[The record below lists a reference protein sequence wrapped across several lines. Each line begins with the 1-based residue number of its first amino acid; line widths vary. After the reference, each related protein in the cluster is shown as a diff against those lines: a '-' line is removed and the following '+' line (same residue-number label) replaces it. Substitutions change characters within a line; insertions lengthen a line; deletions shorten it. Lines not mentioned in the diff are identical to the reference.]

1 MSRGTD
7 LRLEEDFCKN
17 VVSAVRRMTSD
28 GYDQKKSW
36 TTALFF
42 TEGSPVRDI
51 FNHRRYGATPSL
63 RVKANFAS
71 FYEHVVRAP
80 TTWFSGTKDS
90 KPKDRMIQRARELFE
105 EWNDLDRP
113 VVDLVR
119 DALLCLTLCFA
130 HDMRCSLKKKDANG
144 KAVEGG
150 PKMFFMASPWQI
162 LNAIPRGYSDK
173 EKSIDAIDN
182 IIWPGSNGF
191 NEKWLSM
198 GQPVLPYPSCSVYTS
213 RVDETLPKASKREYF
228 MQIDV
233 DGINAL
239 TADQEKK
246 QGKKVMN
253 ELCEKVIEVFQ
264 QETDS
269 RPSMLSRLSGIIK
282 NTFDTEWNT
291 AVSISW
297 HKTIGF
303 KPSWRAYV
311 VGRVFQDNYE
321 AKMFVADRLQEECVS
336 MFREHLPEPFKSSD
350 RLSKIIDC
358 GTFSDGWDR
367 CLGSAKLVT
376 KDPQQMRFLSVQPLN
391 AQTDKDLMDL
401 FNECPNMYILTVLG
415 WIYPETVFRGD
426 LPRDDLIVKYRE
438 ELSRSNKGTG
448 KAGLRDGSIFS
459 ASPREKRAKCV
470 DARDSHE
477 YLTAEQ
483 TARLTQV
490 VSDSFDQ
497 HGLVHPTDVKKKW
510 KGELGALK
518 SVDGNQYL
526 EIQAAASDFMLCAY
540 RNCVLGDGNSPR
552 RQVPRLDT
560 KSAMHSPETSAGK
573 INYQIFLKEDQEP
586 WIRQNCFKC
595 GGQYGFKMQYLCPV
609 AFPPGVRSLRDFV
622 VGEEKAAAE
631 ALDHDNTEETEPE
644 DSLDGIYIPNVTV
657 LTDGTVRKL
666 FI

>member
-7 LRLEEDFCKN
+7 LRLEEDFCKD
-17 VVSAVRRMTSD
+17 VVTAVKRMIGD
-28 GYDQKKSW
+28 GYDPKKSW

-51 FNHRRYGATPSL
+51 FNHRKYGAIPSA

-80 TTWFSGTKDS
+80 TTWFSGTKES
-90 KPKDRMIQRARELFE
+90 KPKDRMIQRAREIFE
-105 EWNDLDRP
+105 EWNGLDRST
-113 VVDLVR
+113 VDLVR

-130 HDMRCSLKKKDANG
+130 HDMRCSAKKKDANG

-162 LNAIPRGYSDK
+162 LNAIPGGYSDK

-191 NEKWLSM
+191 DEKWLSV
-198 GQPVLPYPSCSVYTS
+198 GQPVLPYPSCSVYAS

-253 ELCEKVIEVFQ
+253 DLCEKVIEVFQ

-269 RPSMLSRLSGIIK
+269 RPSILSRLSGIIK
-282 NTFDTEWNT
+282 TTFETEWDT
-291 AVSISW
+291 AVSVSW

-367 CLGSAKLVT
+367 CLGSAKLAT

-391 AQTDKDLMDL
+391 AQTDKELMDL
-401 FNECPNMYILTVLG
+401 FNECPNRYILTVLG

-426 LPRDDLIVKYRE
+426 LVRDDLIVKYRE
-438 ELSRSNKGTG
+438 ELSRTKKGNAR
-448 KAGLRDGSIFS
+448 KDGATYLSG
-459 ASPREKRAKCV
+459 SPREKRAKCI

-483 TARLTQV
+483 TARLTRV
-490 VSDSFDQ
+490 ISDSFDR
-497 HGLVHPTDVKKKW
+497 HGLVHPTDGQKKW

-540 RNCVLGDGNSPR
+540 RNCVLGHDDSPR
-552 RQVPRLDT
+552 RQVPRLDA
-560 KSAMHSPETSAGK
+560 KSVMHSPETSAGK

-622 VGEEKAAAE
+622 VDDEKAAE
-631 ALDHDNTEETEPE
+631 VLDHDDTEEIDPD
-644 DSLDGIYIPNVTV
+644 DSLGGIHIPNVTV

-666 FI
+666 LI